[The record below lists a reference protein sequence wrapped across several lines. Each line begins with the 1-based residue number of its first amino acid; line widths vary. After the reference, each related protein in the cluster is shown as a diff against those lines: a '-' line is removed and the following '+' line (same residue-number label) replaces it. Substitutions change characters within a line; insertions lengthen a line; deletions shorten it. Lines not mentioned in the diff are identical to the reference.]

1 MEHEYANIIKSIGE
15 DIRRERLRD
24 TPKRADKA
32 MEFLTKG
39 DQQNLDD
46 IVSGALFKSD
56 SDEMI
61 IVNISV
67 IRQ

>member
-1 MEHEYANIIKSIGE
+1 MENEYANIIKSIGE
-15 DIRRERLRD
+15 DIRHERLRD

-32 MEFLTKG
+32 MEFSTK
-39 DQQNLDD
+39 DNQQNLDD
-46 IVSGALFKSD
+46 IVGGTLFKPD

-67 IRQ
+67 IGQ